1 MGEIAI
7 VTGASEGLGAAI
19 ATVLA
24 REGVTVILVARRL
37 QLLEQVASKIKEK
50 GGRALVKVADVTCKE
65 QVKSMG
71 RWVREEVGLPTIL
84 VNNAGTGKQAEFATL
99 QPEDWEPVIDL
110 NIKAGLLCI
119 GEFLAEMKEAKKGHI
134 VNITSIF
141 ERSTKAGASV
151 YAGTKHFWGA
161 MSDGL
166 RKELVGS
173 GVKVTNILPGMCNT
187 QLVNKEMEEEV
198 RSRLIQPED
207 VGIIVWETVNKPAR
221 CYVKDICML
230 DMVFFQ
236 SGEFGAPPE
245 G

>member
-1 MGEIAI
+1 M
-7 VTGASEGLGAAI
+7 
-19 ATVLA
+19 
-24 REGVTVILVARRL
+24 TVILVARRL
-37 QLLEQVASKIKEK
+37 ELLEQVASMIKEK

-141 ERSTKAGASV
+141 ERSTMAGLSTVPFHLEAFLGR
-151 YAGTKHFWGA
+151 YI
-161 MSDGL
+161 L
-166 RKELVGS
+166 
-173 GVKVTNILPGMCNT
+173 ILPT
-187 QLVNKEMEEEV
+187 
-198 RSRLIQPED
+198 
-207 VGIIVWETVNKPAR
+207 A
-221 CYVKDICML
+221 
-230 DMVFFQ
+230 
-236 SGEFGAPPE
+236 
-245 G
+245 